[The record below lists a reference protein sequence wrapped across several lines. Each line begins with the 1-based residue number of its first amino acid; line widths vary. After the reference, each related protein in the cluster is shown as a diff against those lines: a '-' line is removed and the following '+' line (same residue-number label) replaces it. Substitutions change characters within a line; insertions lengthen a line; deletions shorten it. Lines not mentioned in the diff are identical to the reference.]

1 MLSVRR
7 AVTNDIPLIRELTF
21 QIWPQTYAPILSTAQ
36 IAYMLDMMY
45 SETALNKQF
54 NDGHSFIICYIKE
67 EPVGF
72 ASWSEISAGI
82 YKLHKIYVL
91 PQKQRSGIGKYL
103 IQYIVSN
110 IKERQAIALEL
121 NVNRYNTAKIFYE
134 KLGFVVIREEDI
146 DIGGGYFMNDYVLR
160 CDLN

>member
-1 MLSVRR
+1 MLSIRR
-7 AVTNDIPLIRELTF
+7 AATNDIRLIRELTF
-21 QIWPQTYAPILSTAQ
+21 QIWPQTYAPILSTEQ

-45 SETALNKQF
+45 SEAALNRQF
-54 NDGHSFIICYIKE
+54 NEGHSFIVCYNNE

-72 ASWSEISAGI
+72 ASWSEIGPGI

-91 PQKQRSGIGKYL
+91 PQKQGSGIGKYL
-103 IQYIVSN
+103 IQYIVSD

-146 DIGGGYFMNDYVLR
+146 DIGTGYFMNDYVLR
-160 CDLN
+160 YDLN